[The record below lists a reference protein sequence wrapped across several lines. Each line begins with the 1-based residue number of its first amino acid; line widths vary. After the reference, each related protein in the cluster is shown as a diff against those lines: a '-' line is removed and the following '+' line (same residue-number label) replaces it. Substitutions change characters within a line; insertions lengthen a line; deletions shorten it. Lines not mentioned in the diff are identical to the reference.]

1 MMTEEK
7 TPASAPKKTTTPGG
21 QPVKP
26 ISSANARGQSPIR
39 LHNSV
44 LQLSLAASLF
54 VSIIVLFIV
63 LAFLP
68 FPIPLK
74 LLFVLLGI
82 LAGLVCVIAISF
94 SVLLLVMSRPYTT
107 YDININEL
115 EGAEKLGTEP
125 ILDLE
130 DGLVAK
136 AIGRSFGRI
145 YQAELLIYPT
155 KLEIKFFPPRE
166 PKEIPLYEIKHIES
180 FNTALRLDTADEA
193 FYIFFGNRAGF
204 LLLRRMETGHMDVFH
219 RYLIDALRLYSI
231 GRSFGPRARV
241 TTR

>member
-1 MMTEEK
+1 MTEEK
-7 TPASAPKKTTTPGG
+7 TPASTPKKTTPPSG

-54 VSIIVLFIV
+54 VSIIVLFII

-82 LAGLVCVIAISF
+82 LAGLVCVFAISF

-107 YDININEL
+107 YDINVNVL

-155 KLEIKFFPPRE
+155 KLEIKLLLM
-166 PKEIPLYEIKHIES
+166 IPLVVDQY
-180 FNTALRLDTADEA
+180 
-193 FYIFFGNRAGF
+193 
-204 LLLRRMETGHMDVFH
+204 
-219 RYLIDALRLYSI
+219 
-231 GRSFGPRARV
+231 
-241 TTR
+241 